1 MYSLEDRLRAVK
13 HYFKLGSN
21 AALTVRR
28 LGYPDVSMLAHW
40 VDEYQRN
47 HSLHH
52 KKRKYSKYS
61 DDEKLFAVEYYMK
74 HDKNILQS
82 VKVLGYPSRPL
93 LKAWIEEKEP
103 VEAEKRC
110 QTSKPYVRCTQEERE
125 RAVLES
131 CRGDLKI
138 HEIAAIYNVT
148 PSAVSTWRRKL
159 LGDGRTLK
167 MSTTPEQDKDVI
179 QLKKEKLELEA
190 KVQAL
195 KKEAYKLQ
203 LENDVLKKAAEI
215 LKKDQGISLDK
226 LTNRD
231 KAIMID
237 ALRSRHELKDLLIVL
252 NMAKS
257 SYCYQEV
264 TMRKPD
270 KYVELRINIR
280 KTFAESSQRYGYR
293 RLHAVLTTNGKTIS
307 EKVVR
312 HIMSEEGLKVYHK
325 RRHKYN
331 SYKGE
336 ISPEVENLLNRDF
349 HAEGPNRKWLTD
361 ITEFSIPSGKVY
373 LSPVVDCFDGNV
385 PSWTIGT
392 SPDANLVNRM
402 LDNAIALL
410 VEGEHPIV
418 HSDRGCH
425 YRWPGWIERME
436 KAGLTRSMSKKGCSP
451 DNSAC
456 EGFFGRL
463 KNEMF
468 YCRSWE
474 GMSIDDFIQEVDYYI
489 CWYNEKR
496 IKMSLGAMSPL
507 QYRRSL
513 GLAS

>member
-1 MYSLEDRLRAVK
+1 MYSQEKRLMAVK
-13 HYFKLGSN
+13 LYFELDKN

-28 LGYPDVSMLAHW
+28 LGYPDVTTLTYW
-40 VDEYQRN
+40 VDEYQRS
-47 HSLHH
+47 HSLHPR
-52 KKRKYSKYS
+52 KRRYSKYS
-61 DDEKLFAVEYYMK
+61 AEQKAHAVQYRLK
-74 HDKNILQS
+74 HGINIFQT

-93 LKAWIEEKEP
+93 LKAWIEENEP
-103 VEAEKRC
+103 AETEKRC
-110 QTSKPYVRCTQEERE
+110 QTSKAYVRCTQEERE

-138 HEIAAIYNVT
+138 REIATIYNVT

-159 LGDGRTLK
+159 LGEGRTLK

-179 QLKKEKLELEA
+179 QLKKEKLELKEQ
-190 KVQAL
+190 VQAL

-231 KAIMID
+231 KAIVID
-237 ALRSRHELKDLLIVL
+237 ALRSRHELRDLLIVL
-252 NMAKS
+252 NMAKC
-257 SYCYQEV
+257 SYCYQEAS
-264 TMRKPD
+264 MRMPD
-270 KYVELRINIR
+270 KYAELRNNIC
-280 KTFAESSQRYGYR
+280 KAYVESSQRYGYR
-293 RLHAVLTTNGKTIS
+293 RLHAVLTTNGRTIS

-312 HIMSEEGLKVYHK
+312 RIFSEEGLKVYHK
-325 RRHKYN
+325 RQRKYN

-336 ISPEVENLLNRDF
+336 ISPEVENLFERDF
-349 HAEGPNRKWLTD
+349 HAEAPNRKWLTD

-373 LSPVVDCFDGNV
+373 LSPIIDCFDGSV
-385 PSWTIGT
+385 PSWNIGT
-392 SPDANLVNRM
+392 SPDANLVNIM
-402 LDNAIALL
+402 LDDAIALL
-410 VEGEHPIV
+410 NKGEHPII

-456 EGFFGRL
+456 KGFFGRL

-468 YCRSWE
+468 YCCSWE
-474 GMSIDDFIQEVDYYI
+474 GISIDDFIREVDSYI
-489 CWYNEKR
+489 HWYNEKR